1 MKKAHLIFALLVL
14 ALVCVS
20 SAAVATANEAVHF
33 AGDFSGR
40 FFYDNGCYGDFKG
53 ILYQNNSAIWG
64 DCTDEEG
71 ESTLTGSVSG
81 NSITF
86 IKTYRKD
93 GHRVQYSG
101 DLIPE
106 TNTVKGYWRI
116 DQNNI
121 GTFTMV
127 IRGNRM

>member
-1 MKKAHLIFALLVL
+1 MRKTYLVFKLLL

-20 SAAVATANEAVHF
+20 FIAAPTAQAGVYF
-33 AGDFSGR
+33 AGDFTGT
-40 FFYDNGCYGDFKG
+40 FFYDDGSYGDFSG
-53 ILYQNNSAIWG
+53 TLYQDESSIWG
-64 DCTDEEG
+64 DCIDEYG
-71 ESTLTGSVSG
+71 ESSLTGSVSE

-86 IKTYRKD
+86 IKTYRGD

-121 GTFTMV
+121 GKFKMI
-127 IRGNRM
+127 IRGNQM